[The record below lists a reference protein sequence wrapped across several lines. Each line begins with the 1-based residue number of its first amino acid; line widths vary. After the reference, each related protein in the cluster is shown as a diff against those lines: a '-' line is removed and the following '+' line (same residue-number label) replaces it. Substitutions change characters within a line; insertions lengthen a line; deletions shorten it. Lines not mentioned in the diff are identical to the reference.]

1 MPTFT
6 GTDAKLAVV
15 AFFGAHSASL
25 PDHTREK
32 LTEAIATNDLLGT
45 IIPAMEALYAA
56 RSELNAEGV
65 ELLYDLAF
73 FVSANNFYGKAVRA
87 GQISGV
93 ADRIA
98 AGGAAIESDD
108 IETEPGFEAPEAAG
122 EPATDLPE
130 DPATDVAG

>member
-32 LTEAIATNDLLGT
+32 LTEAIATNDLLRT
-45 IIPAMEALYAA
+45 IIPTMEALYAA
-56 RSELNAEGV
+56 RSSITAEGI
-65 ELLYDLAF
+65 ELLDALAR
-73 FVSANNFYGKAVRA
+73 FVSANNFYGKAIRA

-98 AGGAAIESDD
+98 AGGAAEAEADPPIE
-108 IETEPGFEAPEAAG
+108 EGFAAPDVESAPVAG
-122 EPATDLPE
+122 LPA
-130 DPATDVAG
+130 DPATEVEG